1 MGETYCFPLLLLKLP
16 QQVIRLPEHQQ
27 VTIWIECM
35 SDKNEKRIQEM
46 LKLRPFARLL
56 LNLQP
61 VHILFH
67 SGNLKVEQ
75 INWRVFQHY
84 IKLSGFII
92 YFLLKEMICIEVIFG
107 QIRKQPE
114 LSATELLPLVL
125 CSLSEQ
131 MFLSNRI

>member
-1 MGETYCFPLLLLKLP
+1 
-16 QQVIRLPEHQQ
+16 
-27 VTIWIECM
+27 
-35 SDKNEKRIQEM
+35 M
-46 LKLRPFARLL
+46 LKFRPFARLL

-67 SGNLKVEQ
+67 SGNLKDEQ

-84 IKLSGFII
+84 IKLSGFIN
-92 YFLLKEMICIEVIFG
+92 YFLLIEIEVIFG

-131 MFLSNRI
+131 MFLSKRI